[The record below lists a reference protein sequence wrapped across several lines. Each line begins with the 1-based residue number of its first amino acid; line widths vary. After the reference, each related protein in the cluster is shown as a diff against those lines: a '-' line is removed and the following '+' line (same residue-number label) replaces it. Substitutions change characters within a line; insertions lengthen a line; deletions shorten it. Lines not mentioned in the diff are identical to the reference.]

1 MNKASFP
8 VTFTT
13 NVYGP
18 SGSGKTRMVK
28 LFCGCYKKSDGTLA
42 YMSSFQE
49 SKKDL
54 LRKLEGLHDV
64 NYLVDDYHPTKDY
77 EKKRQE
83 ILLEHIVRM
92 PENNP
97 DGANVIMTSEFT
109 DGVFSNQDR
118 QLQLYIDSDS
128 HMALLT
134 ELEWNSDKLTQIYYI
149 FLFAV
154 MKNYPEILQEIRDW
168 KRKYCN
174 GAFQH
179 RCEFYA
185 QQLYLVEHLFYKYC
199 FSGEPFYSIKASLE
213 TVLTRQKKGLD
224 RVRHH
229 ENGMD
234 LLVELKL
241 MLENEDIISCTYSKN
256 EFEESSG
263 KLVYKDPSKKHSLL
277 YITRNTLE
285 VGMRKQT
292 GDTSF
297 YSGNLVDMLA
307 KRKMLL
313 RPERGNERTKKL
325 KGIRCYVIKQEK
337 LYEYIEGCKETRQYL
352 SE

>member
-1 MNKASFP
+1 
-8 VTFTT
+8 
-13 NVYGP
+13 
-18 SGSGKTRMVK
+18 
-28 LFCGCYKKSDGTLA
+28 
-42 YMSSFQE
+42 
-49 SKKDL
+49 
-54 LRKLEGLHDV
+54 
-64 NYLVDDYHPTKDY
+64 
-77 EKKRQE
+77 
-83 ILLEHIVRM
+83 
-92 PENNP
+92 
-97 DGANVIMTSEFT
+97 
-109 DGVFSNQDR
+109 
-118 QLQLYIDSDS
+118 
-128 HMALLT
+128 MALLT

-234 LLVELKL
+234 LLAELKL

-297 YSGNLVDMLA
+297 YSGDLVDMLA